1 VPVSA
6 RGVLQIRSADAE
18 HVIALYNPLLLV
30 YFGRAPTDE
39 ELTAL
44 RKLVNET
51 RSEVITGGM
60 LFVVARKDAAGGVQ
74 PRVRAFF
81 EKMVQENAG
90 HSGASAVVISMS
102 GFAGSLMRSFITSLL
117 LLTGKR
123 RMVRIFST
131 VDEACGWLAPLH
143 GLDTATLVRVY
154 GKATAHIGS

>member
-1 VPVSA
+1 VPLSA

-30 YFGRAPTDE
+30 YFARAPTDD
-39 ELTAL
+39 ELMAL
-44 RKLVNET
+44 RKLVDET

-60 LFVVARKDAAGGVQ
+60 LFVIARKNATGGVQ

-81 EKMVQENAG
+81 ERMVQENAER
-90 HSGASAVVISMS
+90 SGASAIVISMS

-117 LLTGKR
+117 LMAGKR

-131 VDEACGWLAPLH
+131 VDEACGWLAPQH
-143 GLDTATLVRVY
+143 GLDTATLVQIY
-154 GKATAHIGS
+154 GKATAHLGS